1 MEEDAMRRCRGSQF
15 TILFLLFLLIP
26 LLGAQAIGV
35 SLSYFLPRNG
45 TFSHPV
51 PPLSLRDIGVDVGRY
66 LGVAGSL
73 SLYSIRGMGIKD
85 DSGDP
90 IDTGGPL
97 VGPFLSVLGSAV
109 AKVKVPVKRLQF
121 EASGGLFGCYNID
134 PPLMTGVLDRYLAT
148 ATATTYEAVTSTVSS
163 SGRWGWGWVF
173 GGKVTYFLMG
183 QLGISAGANY
193 YIGGAKLDMSGSYD
207 AYDDET
213 GSYDAGRSLP
223 ANLQDARLDFTGLEI
238 ILGVDIQF

>member
-1 MEEDAMRRCRGSQF
+1 MRRRRGSRF
-15 TILFLLFLLIP
+15 TILFLLFLLVP

-35 SLSYFLPRNG
+35 SLSYLLPRNG

-51 PPLSLRDIGVDVGRY
+51 PPLSLRDIGFDLGRY
-66 LGVAGSL
+66 FAVAGNL

-121 EASGGLFGCYNID
+121 EASGGVFGCYNID

-148 ATATTYEAVTSTVSS
+148 ATPTTYEAVTSTVSS
-163 SGRWGWGWVF
+163 TGRWGWGWVF

-193 YIGGAKLDMSGSYD
+193 YIGGAKLNLSGSYY
-207 AYDDET
+207 AYDEGGT
-213 GSYDAGRSLP
+213 PLNNAPLP
-223 ANLQDARLDFTGLEI
+223 ANLRDARLDFTGLEI
-238 ILGVDIQF
+238 LLGVDIQF